1 LDLTLEVLFF
11 GFLIGIS
18 SGMGDKS
25 ELISNMSS
33 FIVLGTSGVAGLSQM
48 ARIFLAALSAA
59 ILLVG
64 NSAEAEGWISAE
76 VDGPTG
82 LAFCFRLFYHMDVVS
97 LTHFSSCWNYFR

>member
-1 LDLTLEVLFF
+1 
-11 GFLIGIS
+11 
-18 SGMGDKS
+18 
-25 ELISNMSS
+25 
-33 FIVLGTSGVAGLSQM
+33 
-48 ARIFLAALSAA
+48 LSAA
-59 ILLVG
+59 ILFVG